1 MKSIYFTCL
10 RIIVLIALLIG
21 LGWTPKPVQAGTIT
35 FNIPSPP
42 PTDANDIIPG
52 DKQCVD
58 TNGKCS
64 LRAALQ
70 EVNANSTSS
79 DVFIINLSSG
89 SHQLSISPN
98 LNIDRS
104 VTINNNTGVLAMIR
118 GISKTGTININNN
131 VAGSIVVMNNV
142 TISDFDTAI
151 THKQGRFQCNNCT
164 IQYNK
169 RGIQVGGGIA
179 TLSSTSVTENE
190 GSHCVGARIIG
201 GTLNTFGTG
210 FSLNKFTSNVSTDA
224 GGAVCNLGGILNLSD
239 SSGIAFNEGK
249 TNEIKKD
256 GAGIF
261 HNSPFETTI
270 SNNSSVYNNIG
281 GNGGGIYIGN
291 GYVYLQN
298 TSRIYSN
305 SASQNGGG
313 IYVES
318 NGRLIIN
325 REAEIFKNLASVNG
339 GGIYTKTDTQIDG
352 AIISEN
358 EALLGGGIYHDDIL
372 LSIKNS
378 VIKGNIAKSPTS
390 GGGGGL
396 YVNSN
401 YDLHITNTTFSGN
414 TSYVHGA
421 GIYFNKGFSKL
432 SNITITKN
440 ICDLLIDSTDAFGGG
455 IYIGGSSQ
463 VYIKNSILAENIDL
477 SGTNRAHD
485 VIGTIRSEGYNL
497 IGECNGSYCTVAGNT
512 IGNLVGTPATPIN
525 PQLDVLTIQN
535 SPYFTY
541 FHPIKSVSPAIN
553 AGDPLG
559 CKDGSGTILT
569 TDQLGQT
576 RIQMGRCD
584 MGAVESA
591 FTNSNPV
598 AKLVFLP
605 LLTK

>member
-1 MKSIYFTCL
+1 MKSKSFFCV
-10 RIIVLIALLIG
+10 RIFILIALLIG
-21 LGWTPKPVQAGTIT
+21 LGWTPKPVQAATYT
-35 FNIPSPP
+35 FNISSPP
-42 PTDANDIIPG
+42 PVDANDINPG

-70 EVNANSTSS
+70 EVNANLTSS
-79 DVFIINLSSG
+79 DIFIINLSAG
-89 SHQLSISPN
+89 VHQLSISTD
-98 LNIDRS
+98 LNINRS
-104 VTINNNTGVLAMIR
+104 VTINNYTGVLAMIR
-118 GISKTGTININNN
+118 GMSKTGTINLNNT
-131 VAGSIVVMNNV
+131 VAGSNVIMNNV

-151 THKQGRFQCNNCT
+151 THKQGQFQCNNCT

-169 RGIQVGGGIA
+169 RGIQVSGGIA

-190 GSHCVGARIIG
+190 GSHCVGARITA

-210 FSLNKFTSNVSTDA
+210 FSSNKFTSNVAADA
-224 GGAVCNLGGILNLSD
+224 GGTVCNLGGILNLSD

-249 TNEIKKD
+249 TNDIKKD

-261 HNSPFETTI
+261 HNSPYETTI

-281 GNGGGIYIGN
+281 GNGGGIYVGN

-313 IYVES
+313 IFVVN
-318 NGRLIIN
+318 NGRLFIN
-325 REAEIFKNLASVNG
+325 REAEVFKNLASLNG
-339 GGIYTKTDTQIDG
+339 GGIYTKADTQIDG

-358 EALLGGGIYHDDIL
+358 EALLGGGIYHDDII

-414 TSYVHGA
+414 TSYVNGA
-421 GIYFNKGFSKL
+421 GMYFNKGYSKL
-432 SNITITKN
+432 SNVTITKN
-440 ICDLLIDSTDAFGGG
+440 MCDLMIDATDAFGGG
-455 IYIGGSSQ
+455 IYIGEAQ
-463 VYIKNSILAENIDL
+463 VYMKNSILAENIDL
-477 SGTNRAHD
+477 SGSNRAHD
-485 VIGTIRSEGYNL
+485 VIGTIRSEGYNI
-497 IGECNGSYCTVAGNT
+497 IGECNGSYCTVTGNT
-512 IGNLVGTPATPIN
+512 IGNLVGNPATPIN
-525 PQLDVLTIQN
+525 PQLDVITIQN
-535 SPYFTY
+535 TPYFTY
-541 FHPIKSVSPAIN
+541 YHPIKSGSSAIN
-553 AGDPLG
+553 AGDSLG
-559 CKDGSGTILT
+559 CKDGNGSILT

-584 MGAVESA
+584 MGAAESA

-598 AKLVFLP
+598 ASLVFLP
-605 LLTK
+605 LLNK

>member
-1 MKSIYFTCL
+1 MKSIYFTCI
-10 RIIVLIALLIG
+10 RVIVFFALFIG
-21 LGWTPKPVQAGTIT
+21 LGWTPEPVQAATIT

-42 PTDANDIIPG
+42 PTDANDINPG
-52 DKQCVD
+52 DKQCMD

-89 SHQLSISPN
+89 SHQLSISSD
-98 LNIDRS
+98 LNINRS

-118 GISKTGTININNN
+118 GMSKTGTINLNNT
-131 VAGSIVVMNNV
+131 VAGSNVIMNNV
-142 TISDFDTAI
+142 TISEFDTAI
-151 THKQGRFQCNNCT
+151 THKQGQFQCNNCT

-169 RGIQVGGGIA
+169 RGLLVAGGIA
-179 TLSSTSVTENE
+179 TLSSTGVIENE
-190 GSHCVGARIIG
+190 GSHCVGARITG

-224 GGAVCNLGGILNLSD
+224 GGTVCNLGGKLNLSD
-239 SSGIAFNEGK
+239 SSGISFNEGK
-249 TNEIKKD
+249 TNDIKKD
-256 GAGIF
+256 GAGLY
-261 HNSPFETTI
+261 HNSPYETTI
-270 SNNSSVYNNIG
+270 TNYSSINNNKG
-281 GNGGGIYIGN
+281 GNGGGIYVGN

-313 IYVES
+313 IYVVN
-318 NGRLIIN
+318 NGRLFIN
-325 REAEIFKNLASVNG
+325 REAEIFNNLALLNG
-339 GGIYTKTDTQIDG
+339 GGIYTKADTQIDG
-352 AIISEN
+352 AIISGN
-358 EALLGGGIYHDDIL
+358 EALLGGGIYHDDII
-372 LSIKNS
+372 LSISNS
-378 VIKGNIAKSPTS
+378 VLKENIAKSPS
-390 GGGGGL
+390 IGGGGGL

-401 YDLHITNTTFSGN
+401 YDLHITNSTFSGN
-414 TSYVHGA
+414 SAYVHGA
-421 GIYFNKGFSKL
+421 GIYFNKGNSKL

-440 ICDLLIDSTDAFGGG
+440 ICDLMIDATDAFGGG
-455 IYIGGSSQ
+455 IYIGEAQ
-463 VYIKNSILAENIDL
+463 VYMKNSILAENIDL

-485 VIGTIRSEGYNL
+485 VIGTIRSEGYNI
-497 IGECNGSYCTVAGNT
+497 IGECNGSYCTVTGNT
-512 IGNLVGTPATPIN
+512 IGNLVGTPSTPIN
-525 PQLDVLTIQN
+525 PLIDVLTIQN

-541 FHPIKSVSPAIN
+541 YHPIKSASPAIN
-553 AGDPLG
+553 SGDLLG

-576 RIQMGRCD
+576 RSQMGRCD
-584 MGAVESA
+584 MGAAESA